1 MLMELQ
7 ITDPEIVTAREL
19 ATHANELKHL
29 QDDMDKLVKDV
40 EELKAGVNDIRKM
53 LAEEQASKKTIHY
66 IFNVLSVLCGGA
78 IVFILQKFWK

>member
-40 EELKAGVNDIRKM
+40 EELKAGVNDIRRM
-53 LAEEQASKKTIHY
+53 LAEQQAEKNTLHY
-66 IFNVLSVLCGGA
+66 IGNIVAVLFGGVLVV
-78 IVFILQKFWK
+78 VFEKFWK